1 MQLNALLRL
10 MTDKG
15 ASDLHL
21 KPMRPPLLRIHG
33 RLMPIEADPLQPD
46 EIEEMLLAIL
56 NPQQKE
62 FLEERMAIDL
72 GHGVPGLARFRGNIY
87 RQRGTLA
94 AAFRRIPYE
103 IRGLS
108 ELDLPESLG
117 ELCEQT
123 MGLVLITGPTGSGK
137 STTLAALVRKIAT
150 ERSVHLITIE
160 DPIEYL
166 FSDDVASI
174 SQREIGTDT
183 RDFALALRNAMR
195 QDPDVIMV
203 GEMRDP
209 ETVGTVITAAETGHL
224 VFSTLH
230 TNSAAQTVDRILDN
244 FPSQQQKQVRQ
255 QLAQTLKGVISMQLV
270 ERQDSE
276 GRIAALEILRATPR
290 VAQLIEAGETAALHE
305 EIENSVAFHKMQS
318 MNQSLLALLVHG
330 TISYQEAMRQ
340 SPEPEELSLQL
351 RKMFPGIEE
360 RGGEMSPSPADFSQ
374 IMELQQYRKL
384 YEEQEEKTR
393 LQMSELESQM
403 ARMEED
409 LQEREQRIQQLSAQV
424 KDITEQGEK
433 MRSEYGRLRREAQ
446 EKIDKLA
453 DRIKELNQ
461 RLMQNS

>member
-33 RLMPIEADPLQPD
+33 RLMPIEADPLQPT
-46 EIEEMLLAIL
+46 EIEDMVLAIL
-56 NPQQKE
+56 TPAQKKQ
-62 FLEERMAIDL
+62 LEENMALDL

-94 AAFRRIPYE
+94 ASFRRIPYE
-103 IRGLS
+103 IRDLE

-117 ELCEQT
+117 DFCDLP
-123 MGLVLITGPTGSGK
+123 MGLVLVTGPTGSGK
-137 STTLAALVRKIAT
+137 STTLAALVRKISK
-150 ERSVHLITIE
+150 ERSVHLITVE

-183 RDFALALRNAMR
+183 RDFSLALRNAMR

-230 TNSAAQTVDRILDN
+230 TNSASQSVDRILDN
-244 FPSQQQKQVRQ
+244 FPPQQQKQIRL
-255 QLAQTLKGVISMQLV
+255 QLSQTLKGVISMQLV
-270 ERQDSE
+270 ERKAGE

-290 VAQLIEAGETAALHE
+290 VIQLVEAGETGQLHE
-305 EIENSVAFHKMQS
+305 EIENSVAYHKMQT
-318 MNQSLLALLVHG
+318 MNQSLLSLLAHG
-330 TISYQEAMRQ
+330 VITYQEAMRQ
-340 SPEPEELSLQL
+340 SPEPEDLSLQL

-360 RGGEMSPSPADFSQ
+360 RGEDMSPSPADFSQ

-384 YEEQEEKTR
+384 YEEQEEKAK
-393 LQMSELESQM
+393 LQMAEMENQM
-403 ARMEED
+403 AGLEED
-409 LQEREQRIQQLSAQV
+409 LRERDQRIQQLNAQI
-424 KDITEQGEK
+424 KDIGDQSEK
-433 MRSEYGRLRREAQ
+433 MRTEYSRMRREAQ

-453 DRIKELNQ
+453 ERIKELNQ

>member
-1 MQLNALLRL
+1 MQLNVLLRL

-33 RLMPIEADPLQPD
+33 RLMPIEAEPLQPT
-46 EIEEMLLAIL
+46 EIEEMVQAIL
-56 NPQQKE
+56 TPSQKTQ
-62 FLEERMAIDL
+62 LEECMALDL

-103 IRGLS
+103 IRDL
-108 ELDLPESLG
+108 EDLDLPESLG
-117 ELCEQT
+117 ELCEIP
-123 MGLVLITGPTGSGK
+123 MGLILVTGPTGSGK
-137 STTLAALVRKIAT
+137 STTLAALVRKIAK

-166 FSDDVASI
+166 FTDEAASI

-183 RDFALALRNAMR
+183 RDFSLALRNAMR

-209 ETVGTVITAAETGHL
+209 ETMATVITAAETGHL

-230 TNSAAQTVDRILDN
+230 TNSATQTIDRILDN
-244 FPSQQQKQVRQ
+244 FLPQQQKQIRQ

-270 ERQDSE
+270 EREDGE
-276 GRIAALEILRATPR
+276 GRIAALEVLRSTPR
-290 VAQLIEAGETAALHE
+290 VAQLIEAGETAALHDE
-305 EIENSVAFHKMQS
+305 VENSVAFHKMQT

-330 TISYQEAMRQ
+330 TITYQEAMRQ
-340 SPEPEELSLQL
+340 TPEPEDLSLLL
-351 RKMFPGIEE
+351 RRMFPGIEE
-360 RGGEMSPSPADFSQ
+360 RGGDMSPSPADFSQ

-384 YEEQEEKTR
+384 YEEQEEKAK
-393 LQMSELESQM
+393 LQMAELENQM
-403 ARMEED
+403 GGLEED
-409 LQEREQRIQQLSAQV
+409 LHERDQRIQQLNAQI
-424 KDITEQGEK
+424 KDVTEESKKTRGE
-433 MRSEYGRLRREAQ
+433 YNRLRREAQ

-453 DRIKELNQ
+453 ERIKELNQ

>member
-10 MTDKG
+10 MADKG

-33 RLMPIEADPLQPD
+33 RLMPIEADPLQPT
-46 EIEEMLLAIL
+46 EIEEMVLAIL
-56 NPQQKE
+56 TPSQKAQ
-62 FLEERMAIDL
+62 LEERMALDL

-103 IRGLS
+103 IRTL
-108 ELDLPESLG
+108 EDLELPESLG
-117 ELCEQT
+117 ELCELP
-123 MGLVLITGPTGSGK
+123 MGLVLVTGPTGSGK

-166 FSDDVASI
+166 FTDDVASI

-183 RDFALALRNAMR
+183 QDFSLALRNALR
-195 QDPDVIMV
+195 QDPDVIIV

-209 ETVGTVITAAETGHL
+209 ETVATVITAAETGQL

-230 TNSAAQTVDRILDN
+230 TNSATQSVDRILDS
-244 FPSQQQKQVRQ
+244 FPSEQQKQVRL
-255 QLAQTLKGVISMQLV
+255 QLSQTLKGVISMKLV
-270 ERQDSE
+270 ERQNGE
-276 GRIAALEILRATPR
+276 GLIAALEILRATPQ
-290 VAQLIEAGETAALHE
+290 VVKLIENGETAELYE
-305 EIENSVAFHKMQS
+305 ELENSVAYHKMQS

-340 SPEPEELSLQL
+340 SAEPEDLSLQL
-351 RKMFPGIEE
+351 RRMFPDIEE
-360 RGGEMSPSPADFSQ
+360 RGGDMSPSPADFSQ

-384 YEEQEEKTR
+384 YEEQEEKAK
-393 LQMSELESQM
+393 LQLAEVENQM
-403 ARMEED
+403 AGLEED
-409 LQEREQRIQQLSAQV
+409 LRDRDQRIQQLNAQI
-424 KDITEQGEK
+424 KDSTQQSDK
-433 MRSEYGRLRREAQ
+433 MRTEYSRLRKEAQ

-453 DRIKELNQ
+453 ERIKELNQ
-461 RLMQNS
+461 RLTQNS